1 MIISIS
7 DRSLAMTYQLLKI
20 TVIISTAIILI
31 MTILLNASSWTGFAL
46 GKDSI
51 IPYNDGWFRSNILNN
66 YEKHGLEIL
75 PAGWTFQIWIF
86 VFAYQFLWISYSLSL
101 IFRRTNDG
109 FGYLFYHPDF
119 MPLKL
124 YLVFTVNMALDIG
137 WLFTFDRELSVYST
151 IFMFGVAV
159 SLYVCLAFSVNA
171 LQQHG
176 IALFR
181 IDHRLEVRLVR
192 GLVQNGLATYST
204 WVTVNSVIDFGILLM
219 TSFGV
224 SSKDAST
231 ICLTLIG
238 VELIALTV
246 VDLTVLD
253 RYTRYLMLPYFVRFF
268 ALAGIVHRVATVG
281 GRNLVMAGIVLALT
295 VIAFVAKGLTI
306 IWRSQSDPEP
316 LLRQK
321 QQS

>member
-1 MIISIS
+1 
-7 DRSLAMTYQLLKI
+7 
-20 TVIISTAIILI
+20 
-31 MTILLNASSWTGFAL
+31 
-46 GKDSI
+46 
-51 IPYNDGWFRSNILNN
+51 
-66 YEKHGLEIL
+66 
-75 PAGWTFQIWIF
+75 
-86 VFAYQFLWISYSLSL
+86 
-101 IFRRTNDG
+101 
-109 FGYLFYHPDF
+109 
-119 MPLKL
+119 
-124 YLVFTVNMALDIG
+124 
-137 WLFTFDRELSVYST
+137 
-151 IFMFGVAV
+151 
-159 SLYVCLAFSVNA
+159 
-171 LQQHG
+171 
-176 IALFR
+176 
-181 IDHRLEVRLVR
+181 
-192 GLVQNGLATYST
+192 
-204 WVTVNSVIDFGILLM
+204 M

-224 SSKDAST
+224 SPKDAST